1 MKKVDIYRFRL
12 NCLEFCIEAASQ
24 INKRFS
30 FDFEKLEILKALS
43 PKVVFNKEIPSLV
56 TLLHNYSHIVPG
68 DMQEVDTEWRI
79 LSNSLDT
86 LVDVDSTMKPE
97 EFWSKVEK
105 VKYMDNQ
112 PMFPHLSKFMKT
124 LLCLHHSSAI
134 VERVFS
140 AINRMKTKN
149 RNRLSTETLVGLLQT
164 RQSLTVS
171 SSCDF
176 RVTKALLRRHM
187 NWKQ

>member
-1 MKKVDIYRFRL
+1 MKKVAIDRFRL
-12 NCLEFCIEAASQ
+12 NCLEFYIEAASQ

-30 FDFEKLEILKALS
+30 FDSEKLEILKALS
-43 PKVVFNKEIPSLV
+43 PEVIFNKEIPSLV
-56 TLLHNYSHIVPG
+56 TLLHIYSHIVPG

-79 LSNSLDT
+79 LSNSLGT

-97 EFWSKVEK
+97 EFWSKV
-105 VKYMDNQ
+105 VS
-112 PMFPHLSKFMKT
+112 HLSKFTKT
-124 LLCLHHSSAI
+124 LLCLPHSSAT

-140 AINRMKTKN
+140 AINRMKTKT

-164 RQSLTVS
+164 RQSLKDS